1 MVENMFFLDSE
12 HLEMVGIAPSPSR
25 THTHTR
31 THTHFQIFIL
41 MGGEN
46 KFQWGNPPN
55 SKQYPCISKDFFDL
69 YIRFFTSLLSDLV
82 QSWWNTI
89 RVCLVSML

>member
-41 MGGEN
+41 MGG
-46 KFQWGNPPN
+46 KQVQVGKSPQFQTV
-55 SKQYPCISKDFFDL
+55 SL
-69 YIRFFTSLLSDLV
+69 YL
-82 QSWWNTI
+82 
-89 RVCLVSML
+89 